1 MHVRYGRLVFV
12 SVVTVTLIL
21 AGCTMLDLF
30 GKSPTQLAKDLLDIV
45 FTASA
50 TELVY
55 VEPDDSEMS
64 DYASDVVDFIR
75 GFLTFGGTATPTI
88 QVSGVVEYKNY
99 KFYQVSGAPDFVD
112 KVYMINLALTYS
124 DPATKVVATE
134 IPMITIKN
142 VRNRAYFFTV
152 YLDDNEQP
160 TLYPSPTFLSD

>member
-64 DYASDVVDFIR
+64 DYASSVVYWFR
-75 GFLTFGGTATPTI
+75 QFLKFGGTATPTKI
-88 QVSGVVEYKNY
+88 EVTNVVEYTNY
-99 KFYQVSGAPDFVD
+99 KFYQVSGAPDFVE
-112 KVYMINLALTYS
+112 KVYMINIALTYS
-124 DPATKVVATE
+124 ATKVATE

-142 VRNRAYFFTV
+142 VQNKAYFFTV
-152 YLDDNEQP
+152 YLDNEQP
-160 TLYPSPTFLSD
+160 TLYPSPTFLPH

>member
-1 MHVRYGRLVFV
+1 MRYGRLVFV
-12 SVVTVTLIL
+12 SVVAVTLIL

-55 VEPDDSEMS
+55 IPTNDATDSTLG
-64 DYASDVVDFIR
+64 YASDVVNFVR
-75 GFLTFGGTATPTI
+75 QFLTFGGTATPTKI
-88 QVSGVVEYKNY
+88 EVTNVVEYTNY
-99 KFYQVSGAPDFVD
+99 KFYQVSGARDFVD
-112 KVYMINLALTYS
+112 KVYMINIAVTYP

-142 VRNRAYFFTV
+142 EWNKAYFFTV
-152 YLDDNEQP
+152 YLVSGQP
-160 TLYPSPTFLSD
+160 TLYPSPTFLPH

>member
-12 SVVTVTLIL
+12 SVVAVTLIL

-50 TELVY
+50 TQLIY
-55 VEPDDSEMS
+55 IPTNDATTSTLG
-64 DYASDVVDFIR
+64 YASGVVSFVR
-75 GFLTFGGTATPTI
+75 GFLTFGGTATPTKI
-88 QVSGVVEYKNY
+88 EVIDVVEYTNY
-99 KFYQVSGAPDFVD
+99 KFYQVSGAPNFVD

-124 DPATKVVATE
+124 ATKVATE

-142 VRNRAYFFTV
+142 VSNKAYFFTV

-160 TLYPSPTFLSD
+160 TLYPSPTFLPH

>member
-1 MHVRYGRLVFV
+1 MRYGRLVFV
-12 SVVTVTLIL
+12 SVVAVTLIL

-30 GKSPTQLAKDLLDIV
+30 GKSPTQLAKDLLVIV

-55 VEPDDSEMS
+55 IPTNHATTSTLN
-64 DYASDVVDFIR
+64 YASDVVSFVR
-75 GFLTFGGTATPTI
+75 QFLTFGGTATPTI
-88 QVSGVVEYKNY
+88 QVTNVVEYTNY
-99 KFYQVSGAPDFVD
+99 KFYQVSGAPSFVD

-124 DPATKVVATE
+124 ATKVATE

-152 YLDDNEQP
+152 YLVSGQP
-160 TLYPSPTFLSD
+160 TLYPSPTFLSH

>member
-21 AGCTMLDLF
+21 AGCTMLDLL

-45 FTASA
+45 FTADA

-55 VEPDDSEMS
+55 IPTNDATTSTLG
-64 DYASDVVDFIR
+64 YANGVVSFVR
-75 GFLTFGGTATPTI
+75 GFLTFGGTATPTKI
-88 QVSGVVEYKNY
+88 EVTNVVEYTNY
-99 KFYQVSGAPDFVD
+99 KFYQVSGAPEFVE

-124 DPATKVVATE
+124 ATKVATE

-142 VRNRAYFFTV
+142 DQNKAYFFTV

-160 TLYPSPTFLSD
+160 TLYPSPTFLPH

>member
-1 MHVRYGRLVFV
+1 VRYGRLVFV

-55 VEPDDSEMS
+55 IPTNDATTSTLG
-64 DYASDVVDFIR
+64 YASGVVNFVR
-75 GFLTFGGTATPTI
+75 GFLTFGGTATPTKI
-88 QVSGVVEYKNY
+88 EVTNVVEYTNY
-99 KFYQVSGAPDFVD
+99 KFYQVSGAPNFVE

-124 DPATKVVATE
+124 ATKVATE
-134 IPMITIKN
+134 IPMITIQN

-152 YLDDNEQP
+152 YLVSGQP
-160 TLYPSPTFLSD
+160 TLYPSPTFLSH

>member
-1 MHVRYGRLVFV
+1 VRYGRLVFV

-55 VEPDDSEMS
+55 IPTNHATTSTLN
-64 DYASDVVDFIR
+64 YASDVVNFVR
-75 GFLTFGGTATPTI
+75 GFLRFDGTATPTKI
-88 QVSGVVEYKNY
+88 EVTNVVEYTNY
-99 KFYQVSGAPDFVD
+99 KFYQVSGAPNFVD
-112 KVYMINLALTYS
+112 KVYMINLALTY
-124 DPATKVVATE
+124 PATKVATE
-134 IPMITIKN
+134 IPMITIQN

-152 YLDDNEQP
+152 YLVSGQP
-160 TLYPSPTFLSD
+160 TLYPSPTFLH